1 MTPED
6 HQKIDE
12 GCKFYEEE
20 LNTLGQRRKPLSNRI
35 KLLLTMGPG
44 FSKEYLKER
53 NAENLETERDLL
65 IDDIG
70 LHRGAIQFR
79 SGLVAQMLIEDM
91 ESKLADANA
100 AIRRLEE
107 NNESINEME
116 AHVTEGAERLAEIDA
131 LATA

>member
-1 MTPED
+1 MTPEQ
-6 HQKIDE
+6 HEEIAE
-12 GCKFYEEE
+12 GCRFYEEE
-20 LNTLGQRRKPLSNRI
+20 LTTLGRRRKPLTDRI
-35 KLLLTMGPG
+35 KLLLSMGSGIPEG
-44 FSKEYLKER
+44 YLKER

-79 SGLVAQMLIEDM
+79 SGPVAQMLIEDM

-116 AHVTEGAERLAEIDA
+116 AHVTEVAERLAEIDA